1 MWAARERTGSE
12 RLRKRNE
19 NTPMHHRGTPRPREL
34 HSGVQGPPDGRPL
47 PCRLRHHASD
57 QVAELCVLPQ
67 QPSEACVL
75 QWAFLGGLLMAWPKP
90 MGWPQGTLWPQ
101 SVGWAAPLGSQLS
114 VGWPPP
120 MRWPQP
126 MRFPPSIDP
135 IVQPMPMWCPQH
147 LGGGGGRNPWSGHN
161 SWGAVVAT
169 HAMPPP
175 MRWPRNSCGGR
186 HPWVGRIP
194 WGGCSPVGARNT

>member
-1 MWAARERTGSE
+1 
-12 RLRKRNE
+12 
-19 NTPMHHRGTPRPREL
+19 MHHRGTPRPREL

-147 LGGGGGRNPWSGHN
+147 LGGGGGAQPMEWPQFMGGGSRHPRD
-161 SWGAVVAT
+161 AAT
-169 HAMPPP
+169 HAVAAQLLRWSPP
-175 MRWPRNSCGGR
+175 MGWAHPMGR
-186 HPWVGRIP
+186 LQPSWCPQHIG
-194 WGGCSPVGARNT
+194 